1 MRKSTG
7 RAMFEAM
14 SMLTAQQMALSNPN
28 SPVAPKPK
36 ELSPEEVRANKKR
49 ATTAAYEKEYRDRE
63 EKRERE
69 SKEAQAAGRRNEIFG
84 YMKSDAAE
92 RKQFARCNPD
102 ILEAA
107 IIEWRKLGN
116 PSEGL
121 VKMYGVL
128 TGRKQ

>member
-1 MRKSTG
+1 MFDAYMLQLRQQELLLNPPPTVKPAPTKQELAAK
-7 RAMFEAM
+7 RA
-14 SMLTAQQMALSNPN
+14 L
-28 SPVAPKPK
+28 
-36 ELSPEEVRANKKR
+36 

-84 YMKSDAAE
+84 YIKSDAAE

>member
-1 MRKSTG
+1 MARQRRRSTG
-7 RAMFEAM
+7 MFAA
-14 SMLTAQQMALSNPN
+14 AQWQFAQDELIRNP
-28 SPVAPKPK
+28 PVAPKPQPTK
-36 ELSPEEVRANKKR
+36 QELAAKR
-49 ATTAAYEKEYRDRE
+49 AQATAAAYEKEYRERE

-121 VKMYGVL
+121 VKTYGL
-128 TGRKQ
+128 LIK